1 MPKTTT
7 PPTPGALV
15 NVVVAAH
22 RAGDKP
28 MERSARQILATE
40 YGIRLSLSQT
50 EPKPAIGGEAP
61 K

>member
-28 MERSARQILATE
+28 MERSARQILASE
-40 YGIRLSLSQT
+40 YGIHLSLSQT
-50 EPKPAIGGEAP
+50 DDRPARVGEAR